1 MSEEKIETCFICGK
15 KFDMAKAELGY
26 YRNGKY
32 PICDFCADFYRFF
45 NEDLTADKE

>member
-15 KFDMAKAELGY
+15 KFDMAKANLSY
-26 YRNGKY
+26 YSTDKY

-45 NEDLTADKE
+45 NEELTPKKE